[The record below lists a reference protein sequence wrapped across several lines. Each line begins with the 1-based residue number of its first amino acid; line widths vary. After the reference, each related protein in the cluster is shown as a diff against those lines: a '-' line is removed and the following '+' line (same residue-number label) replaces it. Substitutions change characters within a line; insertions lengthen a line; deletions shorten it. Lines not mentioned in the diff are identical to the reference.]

1 MGRINTNIPA
11 LQAIHRLGQ
20 NFDDLSLRLER
31 LSTGLRINRGR
42 DDPAGL
48 IASERL
54 RLEVRAVQ
62 QAIENS
68 TRANNV
74 LSTTEA
80 ALNESNALLLDL
92 QALVVEAANKGALTA
107 EEVKANQLQIDSIL
121 GSIDRIANTTTFG
134 GKKLLDGSQAYVL
147 SNVPTAA
154 LANVQVFGAQVPEA
168 STRSVTVTVTQSA
181 QTAKITFI
189 GNKLLGGSTTSAS
202 TLELHG
208 TIGTEILSFGSGTT
222 LAAIKTA
229 INSVVESTGVSAI
242 ISSPGVAT
250 VASTL
255 VLNSTTFGSDAFVS
269 VTAIRGNFVVNGNN
283 NVVNRDDGRNTG
295 VLVDGQPA
303 AVQGLVADVRTNGL
317 DTRLH
322 LTQAFATRLSAATF
336 AIAGGGTLFQLTPEV
351 TANGQVNIG
360 FNSTRTTQL
369 GNAVVGR
376 LFQLRSG
383 GDTDLSSERFLTAQQ
398 IIAEAID
405 QVSTYRG
412 RLGNLQKN
420 TIDANISSQGVALE
434 NLTSAESAIRDA
446 DMAEELSSLTRAQIL
461 VQSTQRTLQIANSV
475 PNLVISLLGG

>member
-1 MGRINTNIPA
+1 MGRINSNIPA
-11 LQAIHRLGQ
+11 LQAIHRLGR

-54 RLEVRAVQ
+54 RLEIRAIQ

-68 TRANNV
+68 SRANNV

-80 ALNESNALLLDL
+80 ALNETNALLLDL
-92 QALVVEAANKGALTA
+92 QALVVEAANKGALTF
-107 EEVKANQLQIDSIL
+107 EETRANQLQIDSIL

-134 GKKLLDGSQAYVL
+134 GKKLLDGSEAYIL
-147 SNVPTAA
+147 SSVPTAA
-154 LANVQVFGAQVPEA
+154 LANVQVFGAQVAEA
-168 STRSVTVTVTQSA
+168 SSRTVTVTVTQSA
-181 QTAKITFI
+181 QTARVAFV
-189 GNKLLGGSTTSAS
+189 GSKLSGGSTTSAS
-202 TLELHG
+202 TIELHG
-208 TIGTEILSFGSGTT
+208 SLGTEILSFGSGTT
-222 LAAIKTA
+222 LAAIRTA
-229 INSVVESTGVSAI
+229 INGVIGSTGVSAVV
-242 ISSPGVAT
+242 SSPGVGT

-255 VLNSTTFGSDAFVS
+255 ILNSTAFGSDAFVS

-283 NVVNRDDGRNTG
+283 NVVNRDSGRDTG

-303 AVQGLVADVRTNGL
+303 AVTGLIADVRTNGL

-322 LTQAFATRLSAATF
+322 LTQAFATRLSAASFT
-336 AIAGGGTLFQLTPEV
+336 IAGGGTLFQLTPEV
-351 TANGQVNIG
+351 TANGQVNLG
-360 FNSTRTTQL
+360 FNSVRTTQL

-383 GDTDLSSERFLTAQQ
+383 GDADLASERFLTAQQ

-420 TIDANISSQGVALE
+420 TIDTNIASQGVALE

-446 DMAEELSSLTRAQIL
+446 DMAEELSNLTRAQIL
-461 VQSTQRTLQIANSV
+461 VQSTQRTLSIANSV
-475 PNLVISLLGG
+475 PNLVISLLGS